1 MIRYIS
7 LPFSHRI
14 PLPLFPKRK
23 FQLPINW
30 KEMIRYR
37 GKKIFSFDKHPLL
50 PNTSSTSSRNE
61 NTNSPN
67 PLIGR
72 KRWYLLLISV
82 VSTVVKRCF
91 SSTMVIN
98 TVVKDF
104 DGHGCDLLPRGV
116 LTRWI
121 GRAILYYI
129 LYCIGGE
136 TSETFAVWI
145 PFLPSPLL
153 QKDGKYG

>member
-1 MIRYIS
+1 
-7 LPFSHRI
+7 
-14 PLPLFPKRK
+14 
-23 FQLPINW
+23 
-30 KEMIRYR
+30 MIRYR

-61 NTNSPN
+61 TKIPN

-72 KRWYLLLISV
+72 ERWYLLLISV

-121 GRAILYYI
+121 GRAVLYPV
-129 LYCIGGE
+129 LHRGGNKRN
-136 TSETFAVWI
+136 FRGVN
-145 PFLPSPLL
+145 PLSPLSPITGRRKIRIEFSTWRL
-153 QKDGKYG
+153 IKAKRKIEAVPILLLPPVCLR